1 MVGGLGVMVATD
13 TCCTQR
19 DRSQIPH
26 TSRIQR
32 AAVGDHAAVDHSSI
46 AQTCTG
52 ALYRTCCSTQVQMLH
67 ELQSPQETVRQIP
80 HTVHRTSAGLQRIR
94 KGCRRV
100 LSDTGHH
107 TCCTADTERITVR
120 RYADAVHMACIVHGR
135 RQNSLLLSCIQGYS
149 HALHEGIQ
157 GSVHVSCVACL
168 DAAKLGVPQR
178 AADFC
183 RLCNRHIRKPCLH
196 RPAACSAQ
204 RQVGT

>member
-1 MVGGLGVMVATD
+1 MVAAD
-13 TCCTQR
+13 TGCAQR
-19 DRSQIPH
+19 DRSQVQN

-32 AAVGDHAAVDHSSI
+32 AAVGDNAAVDHSSI

-52 ALYRTCCSTQVQMLH
+52 AIYRTCCSAQVQMLH
-67 ELQSPQETVRQIP
+67 ELQSPQETVRRIP
-80 HTVHRTSAGLQRIR
+80 HTVHRTSAGLQRIC
-94 KGCRRV
+94 KGRCRV

-107 TCCTADTERITVR
+107 PCCTAHTERIVVR
-120 RYADAVHMACIVHGR
+120 RHADAVHLACIVHGR
-135 RQNSLLLSCIQGYS
+135 RQNSLLLSYIQGYS
-149 HALHEGIQ
+149 YALHEGIQ
-157 GSVHVSCVACL
+157 GSFHVSCVACL

-183 RLCNRHIRKPCLH
+183 RLCNRHIRKSCLH

>member
-1 MVGGLGVMVATD
+1 MVATD
-13 TCCTQR
+13 TCCTQI

-32 AAVGDHAAVDHSSI
+32 AAVGDNAAVDHSSI

-52 ALYRTCCSTQVQMLH
+52 TVYRTCCSAQVQMLH
-67 ELQSPQETVRQIP
+67 ELQSPQETVRRIP
-80 HTVHRTSAGLQRIR
+80 HTVYRTSAGLQRIR

-107 TCCTADTERITVR
+107 PCCTADTERIIVR

-135 RQNSLLLSCIQGYS
+135 RQNSLLFSYIQGYS
-149 HALHEGIQ
+149 HALHGGIQ

-168 DAAKLGVPQR
+168 DAAKLVVSQR
-178 AADFC
+178 LADFC
-183 RLCNRHIRKPCLH
+183 RLCDRHIRKSCLY
-196 RPAACSAQ
+196 
-204 RQVGT
+204 